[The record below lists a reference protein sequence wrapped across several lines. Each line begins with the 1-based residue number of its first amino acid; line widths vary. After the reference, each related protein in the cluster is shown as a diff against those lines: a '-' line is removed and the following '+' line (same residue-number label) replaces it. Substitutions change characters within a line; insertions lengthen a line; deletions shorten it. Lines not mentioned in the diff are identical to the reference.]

1 MATQFRTNP
10 KQLPARE
17 HPCQARLKWL
27 FVAVWWSIFSAHAAT
42 PPGPDAFGYSVQ
54 ATTNFTFLQIT
65 NGSPRVLALQDDT
78 PFTAPIGFSFNF
90 YGTNYTNLS
99 FNPNGLITFSAPSSN
114 YFNVNLTNSS
124 PSNNLPCIAV
134 LWDDWEAQ
142 DPWSDGVYYKTTGT
156 APARQFTVQWN
167 KLVPAYP
174 NQATNTV
181 TFQAR
186 LFEGSGKILM
196 SYFDAVVSDETTN
209 VASLGSGATVG
220 IRDVSGQ
227 TNNHN
232 LQWSYNQAVITNGL
246 NLLFSPPNHPPVAN
260 NDSATTAE
268 DTPITITIK
277 SNDTDTDNDPLTL
290 VSASQ
295 GTNGTVTTNL
305 SGTVTY
311 TPATNFFGT
320 DHFTYVISDGQGGS
334 ATGLVTVTITSVN
347 DRPIAAP
354 DSFST
359 YQNLPLTFDYTLLL
373 TNDSDVDAGDV
384 LNLAT
389 LSSGSTAGGTV
400 GLSGSNVTYIPAL
413 NYSGVDTFNYTITD
427 GHGGNA
433 TGLVSVTVIPNNS
446 PIAGPDFFSTTQ
458 NLALTFNYTLLL
470 TNDSDADP
478 GDVLTLLSLS
488 SNSLSGGSVGLSGSN
503 ITYIPALDFT
513 GADTFN
519 YTITDGHGGSAT
531 GLVTVTVSSVNHPPT
546 AGADSFSTYQNIP
559 LAFNY
564 TLLLTNDSDIDAGD
578 ILDLTTLSTNSTAGG
593 TVNLSGSNVTYIPAL
608 DFTGP
613 DAFNYTISDGHGGS
627 ATGLVTVTV
636 SSANHPPTAG
646 ADSFSTYQNIPL
658 AFNYTLL
665 LTNDSDIDAADVLD
679 LATLSTNSKAGGTVN
694 LSGSNVTYIP
704 ALDFTG
710 PDAFNYTI
718 SDGHGGSATGLVT
731 VTVWLPPS
739 LNLPAWQTNGNPLL
753 TFQGLPGAQHTVEAS
768 TDFTNWSGIG
778 VASETSS
785 GDFVFE
791 DTSAGGLSARF
802 YRLRAR

>member
-1 MATQFRTNP
+1 
-10 KQLPARE
+10 
-17 HPCQARLKWL
+17 
-27 FVAVWWSIFSAHAAT
+27 
-42 PPGPDAFGYSVQ
+42 
-54 ATTNFTFLQIT
+54 
-65 NGSPRVLALQDDT
+65 
-78 PFTAPIGFSFNF
+78 
-90 YGTNYTNLS
+90 
-99 FNPNGLITFSAPSSN
+99 
-114 YFNVNLTNSS
+114 
-124 PSNNLPCIAV
+124 
-134 LWDDWEAQ
+134 
-142 DPWSDGVYYKTTGT
+142 
-156 APARQFTVQWN
+156 
-167 KLVPAYP
+167 
-174 NQATNTV
+174 
-181 TFQAR
+181 
-186 LFEGSGKILM
+186 
-196 SYFDAVVSDETTN
+196 
-209 VASLGSGATVG
+209 
-220 IRDVSGQ
+220 
-227 TNNHN
+227 
-232 LQWSYNQAVITNGL
+232 
-246 NLLFSPPNHPPVAN
+246 
-260 NDSATTAE
+260 
-268 DTPITITIK
+268 
-277 SNDTDTDNDPLTL
+277 
-290 VSASQ
+290 
-295 GTNGTVTTNL
+295 
-305 SGTVTY
+305 
-311 TPATNFFGT
+311 
-320 DHFTYVISDGQGGS
+320 
-334 ATGLVTVTITSVN
+334 
-347 DRPIAAP
+347 
-354 DSFST
+354 
-359 YQNLPLTFDYTLLL
+359 LL

-636 SSANHPPTAG
+636 
-646 ADSFSTYQNIPL
+646 
-658 AFNYTLL
+658 
-665 LTNDSDIDAADVLD
+665 
-679 LATLSTNSKAGGTVN
+679 
-694 LSGSNVTYIP
+694 
-704 ALDFTG
+704 
-710 PDAFNYTI
+710 
-718 SDGHGGSATGLVT
+718 
-731 VTVWLPPS
+731 WLPPS